1 MGATSAR
8 TLPDFSNHF
17 ANLNDNGN
25 ALTNTFPYDKQRA
38 ALRNCESLIGSV
50 SLPVGVAG
58 PISIEG
64 DVSLEKMYIPLATTE
79 GTLVAST
86 NRGLKLLRTGQVT
99 THVRQKGVTRGP
111 ALACHNAAEAHTL
124 LKWLEGRSK
133 WIKEIT
139 EKTSNHFKLLD
150 WTGWVA
156 GRTVLLRLR
165 GNPDEAMGMNMITIA
180 TDALLKAI
188 ILESPVKILRTV
200 VSANVCVDKKPSA
213 STALFG
219 RGWWCQVDTMISSA
233 AINKVMHVSA
243 QELWA
248 TYWQKNQLG
257 SQQAFLLGNNSQV
270 ANVVAAFFIAT
281 GQDPAHVVEASHA
294 TLVIEPDKDSL
305 FVSLTIPALLLGTVG
320 GGTWFPAQ
328 TAARS
333 LIAEQ
338 SITSKILA
346 VAVTTAALGAELSL
360 LGALTKGELAKAH
373 ARTAQGRELE

>member
-1 MGATSAR
+1 MGSNSAR
-8 TLPDFSNHF
+8 TLPDFSQHF
-17 ANLNDNGN
+17 AKLPDKGE
-25 ALTNTFPYDKQRA
+25 ALTTTFPYDKNRA
-38 ALRNCESLIGSV
+38 ALRNCENLIGSV
-50 SLPVGVAG
+50 SLPVGFAG

-64 DVSLEKMYIPLATTE
+64 DVGLTDMYIPLATTE

-86 NRGLKLLRTGQVT
+86 NRGLKLLRSGRVT
-99 THVRQKGVTRGP
+99 SHVRQKGVTRGP
-111 ALACHNAAEAHTL
+111 ALACRNASEAHTL
-124 LKWLEGRSK
+124 LSWLESRSD

-139 EKTSNHFKLLD
+139 EKTSGHFKLLD

-156 GRTVLLRLR
+156 GRTVFLRLR

-188 ILESPVKILRTV
+188 VLDSPVKITRSV
-200 VSANVCVDKKPSA
+200 VSANVCVDKKPAA

-219 RGWWCQVDTMISSA
+219 RGWWCQVDTIISSE
-233 AINKVMHVSA
+233 AIAKVLHVSTQA
-243 QELWA
+243 LWE

-257 SQQAFLLGNNSQV
+257 SQHAFLLGNNSQV
-270 ANVVAAFFIAT
+270 ANVAAAFFLAT

-294 TLVIEPDKDSL
+294 SLVIEPEGDGL
-305 FVSLTIPALLLGTVG
+305 FVSLTIPALLLGTIG

-328 TAARS
+328 VAARS
-333 LIAEQ
+333 LIAKD
-338 SITSKILA
+338 SVSSKMLA

-360 LGALTKGELAKAH
+360 LGALAKGELAKAH